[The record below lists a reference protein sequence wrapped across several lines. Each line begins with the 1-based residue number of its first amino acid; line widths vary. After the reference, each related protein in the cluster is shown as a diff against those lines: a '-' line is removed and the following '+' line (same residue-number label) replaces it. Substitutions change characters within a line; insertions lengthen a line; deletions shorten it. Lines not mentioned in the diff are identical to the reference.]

1 MTIQQENNSQR
12 GSFFIEEDGKQVAE
26 LAYTWR
32 DKSIISLDHTEVD
45 ASLEGKGVGK
55 ALMEH
60 AVAYARD
67 NNIKYILY
75 CTFAQTFFKR
85 HKEYSD
91 VLVEQE

>member
-12 GSFFIEEDGKQVAE
+12 GSFFIEEDGKRVAE

-32 DKSIISLDHTEVD
+32 DKAIISLDHTEVD
-45 ASLEGKGVGK
+45 EVLEGKGIGK

-60 AVAYARD
+60 ATAYARD
-67 NNIKYILY
+67 NGIKYILY
-75 CTFAQTFFKR
+75 CTFAKSFFKR

-91 VLVEQE
+91 VLVSEQ